1 MARYKNITRTATV
14 RYASK
19 YWWNVVRNY
28 DEEVYDQDFFDIVA
42 YNLKRDEVAAIIG
55 GNFGEKELKPLK
67 EAKSDKLELD
77 WDCVGFMLK
86 RIWNE
91 KPLRKG
97 CRAVRRRFDYK
108 DMKGAVTIDG
118 PIEGGD

>member
-1 MARYKNITRTATV
+1 M
-14 RYASK
+14 
-19 YWWNVVRNY
+19 RNY